1 MSFHI
6 FHNKQENGLIKL
18 QRKNKLFIVLHLEK
32 KIRTLFIVF
41 MIIL

>member
-6 FHNKQENGLIKL
+6 FHNKQETELKKL

-32 KIRTLFIVF
+32 KIENCLLFF